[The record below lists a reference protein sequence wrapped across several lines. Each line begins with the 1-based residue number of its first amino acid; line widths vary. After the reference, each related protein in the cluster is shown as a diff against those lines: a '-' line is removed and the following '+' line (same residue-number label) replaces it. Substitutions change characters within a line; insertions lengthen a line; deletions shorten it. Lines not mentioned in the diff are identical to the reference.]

1 MWAQALIFDAG
12 DALSDMPALT
22 GDRIANTNATAELI
36 VDYFNAEGLR
46 AQNIGD
52 RDLGLGRAA
61 LGALAKR
68 AKYPFIT
75 TNIVDAQSGQPL
87 FAKFALFD
95 VGEGIQRTKVAV
107 FGLVT
112 DRTRPAEAEKLK
124 IVPPIDALRPAIAE
138 AKTQGATVFIVLS
151 QLMARDEAAISEAL
165 PEIQLFLGGDFT
177 SMSSDPETAGK
188 SLSFAGSQKGKH
200 LGFLKLTFAD
210 PNGFGAY
217 FADPR
222 RRDTLERRRDDAQR
236 RVDNYQ
242 KLLAERATAPPPSP
256 PGGPE
261 TKQRANVPTDVY
273 ERQLAS
279 ARAELQLVTDELTTL
294 GAATPGSPRN
304 GASLELIPLGRDIV
318 DEPALKAQIETFRK
332 TWPDPTPGH

>member
-1 MWAQALIFDAG
+1 
-12 DALSDMPALT
+12 MPALT

-36 VDYFNAEGLR
+36 VDYFNTEGLR

-75 TNIVDAQSGQPL
+75 TNIVDAESGQPL
-87 FAKFALFD
+87 FSKFVIFD
-95 VGEGIQRTKVAV
+95 VGEGAKRTKLAV

-112 DRTRPAEAEKLK
+112 TRTAPAASEKLK
-124 IVPPIDALRPAIAE
+124 IVPPIDALRPAVAE
-138 AKTQGATVFIVLS
+138 AKAQGATVFLVLS
-151 QLMARDEAAISEAL
+151 QLVSRDETSISEAL

-177 SMSSDPETAGK
+177 SMSSDPEAAGNA
-188 SLSFAGSQKGKH
+188 LSFAGSQKGKH
-200 LGFLKLTFAD
+200 LGFLKLTFSD
-210 PNGFGAY
+210 PAGFGAY

-222 RRDTLERRRDDAQR
+222 RRGNLERKRDEAQR

-242 KLLAERATAPPPSP
+242 KLLAERTTAPPPPVPGTP
-256 PGGPE
+256 PKP
-261 TKQRANVPTDVY
+261 RANVPNEVY

-279 ARAELQLVTDELTTL
+279 ARAELQLATDELASMGTNTS
-294 GAATPGSPRN
+294 TVPRN

-318 DEPALKAQIETFRK
+318 DDPTLKLQIETFRK

>member
-1 MWAQALIFDAG
+1 
-12 DALSDMPALT
+12 MPALT

-52 RDLGLGRAA
+52 RDLALGRAA

-75 TNIVDAQSGQPL
+75 TNIVDAESGQPL
-87 FAKFALFD
+87 FSKFATFD
-95 VGEGIQRTKVAV
+95 VGDGTKRTKVAV

-112 DRTRPAEAEKLK
+112 ARTSPAPSEKLK
-124 IVPPIDALRPAIAE
+124 VVPPIDALRPAIAE
-138 AKTQGATVFIVLS
+138 AKAQGATVFIVLS
-151 QLMARDEAAISEAL
+151 QLAARDEASISEAL
-165 PEIQLFLGGDFT
+165 PEVQLFLGGDFT

-188 SLSFAGSQKGKH
+188 ALSFAGGQKGKH
-200 LGFLKLTFAD
+200 LGFLKLTFTD
-210 PNGFGAY
+210 PQGFGAY

-222 RRDTLERRRDDAQR
+222 RRANLERRRDEAQR

-242 KLLAERATAPPPSP
+242 KLLADRAAAPPPP
-256 PGGPE
+256 APDGTAKP
-261 TKQRANVPTDVY
+261 RANVPTDVY

-279 ARAELQLVTDELTTL
+279 ARAELQLATNELATM
-294 GAATPGSPRN
+294 GADTPDTPRN
-304 GASLELIPLGRDIV
+304 GATLELLPLGRDIV
-318 DEPALKAQIETFRK
+318 DDPKLKAQIETFRK